1 MYWLGLGIAITGI
14 PLFIWILVLLWR
26 QDLLRTFPFFVS
38 YIFYGLMTTIAAS
51 ITLSNPHVYFYFYW
65 ITTPVQAV
73 LAILA
78 VHESFRRVF
87 RVFYL
92 VWWFRFCFPAGI
104 AIALLYSALRG
115 WVYPPVH
122 ASRAGTAI
130 ISTMM
135 TAQYVI
141 LTISLGFFALVRLLH
156 VPWRIHEYRFVLGF
170 GVSSAAI
177 AFAASVRSEFGTRF
191 AFLSGMLPAV
201 TYILVLLIWLSA
213 VVYPLPAKAELA
225 REQLSLLSPEE
236 VVSRLRRQ
244 LATIRSLLKSG

>member
-1 MYWLGLGIAITGI
+1 MYWLGLAIAIMCSA
-14 PLFIWILVLLWR
+14 LLVCILVLLSR
-26 QDLLRTFPFFVS
+26 RNLLRTFPFFLS
-38 YIFYGLMTTIAAS
+38 YVLLDLMTTIAAS
-51 ITLSNPHVYFYFYW
+51 ITLSRPHVYFYFFW
-65 ITTPVQAV
+65 ITTPLKVIS
-73 LAILA
+73 AILA

-92 VWWFRFCFPAGI
+92 VSWFRFCFPAAI

-115 WVYPPVH
+115 WFYPPVH
-122 ASRAGTAI
+122 ASRVGTAI

-170 GVSSAAI
+170 GVSSSAI